1 MAYSYTAFTG
11 NGSTTQYAVAFPYI
25 RREHVAVT
33 VAGIPSTFTWV
44 NNSLIQMDAAP
55 ANGAAV
61 RVYRTTPISAPLVDF
76 ADGATLVAADLDTNS
91 KQSIYIQQELND
103 AQVDNL
109 ADLIPNGDKGD
120 ITTSASGAVWAINN
134 GAVTEVKLAAN
145 AVTSGKI
152 ADGAVTEAE
161 IATGAVTSAKI
172 LDGTIVNADINASAG
187 ITAGKLSFTQ
197 AGTGAVART
206 VDSKLKDVV
215 SVKDF
220 GAVGNG
226 VTDDTAAFQAAI
238 DSGASCIQG
247 SPGDIYLINGIA
259 AGSPTTV
266 GSGVR
271 YVLYYSGTRS
281 FEFIGNGA
289 AIKRTSI
296 AYGTGVDEYFKFI
309 TTGSVKF
316 SGWTFEGHGTPGSTV
331 GAGRPIQ
338 YVFHLEQTNGS
349 RITNNRFL
357 WGGITELYGC
367 TDTWIS
373 DNLYEDTSGICNTFK
388 YSTATYTDGLVISGN
403 KAYRS
408 EFDVIDLNDATRNF
422 VISSNY
428 LEDANYRDYT
438 SDGIDYDEFID
449 IGGTSLPVYN
459 GVISNNVIRESTGR
473 PTRAIFIK
481 QYSSHIVIANNVIA
495 WDAGTKKTE
504 NDAITLN
511 FAGDEIHILGNQITG
526 FDNGVIVRN
535 NPNGTNY
542 IIDGNIIRDIAK
554 IGIHVNG
561 FDSIISD
568 NHISNSSSSLT
579 ATLYGVRIDDPSGC
593 TIVGNHIDL
602 NAAEGSVGIFYVGT
616 NSLNASSIKAN
627 TIRNCGLGIR
637 HFSGS
642 ASYVGNNIQ
651 RCYGSAFNATNGGK
665 SVQFVGNYMADNWRS
680 GSPLTV
686 QSIVCTDTVQITEI
700 GYIVV
705 NDNMIA
711 ENNLNTERGTIRI
724 NPGGAGYG
732 LMLVGN
738 YCTND
743 TSARSI
749 TSNTGYV
756 EAVTSN
762 NIPAYAIVP

>member
-1 MAYSYTAFTG
+1 MTK
-11 NGSTTQYAVAFPYI
+11 P
-25 RREHVAVT
+25 RD
-33 VAGIPSTFTWV
+33 
-44 NNSLIQMDAAP
+44 L
-55 ANGAAV
+55 
-61 RVYRTTPISAPLVDF
+61 
-76 ADGATLVAADLDTNS
+76 ATL
-91 KQSIYIQQELND
+91 
-103 AQVDNL
+103 
-109 ADLIPNGDKGD
+109 GG
-120 ITTSASGAVWAINN
+120 G
-134 GAVTEVKLAAN
+134 
-145 AVTSGKI
+145 
-152 ADGAVTEAE
+152 
-161 IATGAVTSAKI
+161 
-172 LDGTIVNADINASAG
+172 
-187 ITAGKLSFTQ
+187 FTQ
-197 AGTGAVART
+197 SGTGAIQRT
-206 VDSKLKDVV
+206 VENKLKDTV

-220 GAVGNG
+220 GAVGDG
-226 VTDDTAAFQAAI
+226 VADDTAAFQAAI
-238 DSGASCIQG
+238 NSGASCIQG
-247 SPGDIYLINGIA
+247 SSGDIYLINGIA
-259 AGSPTTV
+259 TGSPTTV

-271 YVLYYSGTRS
+271 YALYYSGNRS

-289 AIKRTSI
+289 TIKRTSI
-296 AYGTGVDEYFKFI
+296 VYGTGVDEYFKFI

-367 TDTWIS
+367 TDTWIN
-373 DNLYEDTSGICNTFK
+373 DNLYEDTSGIVNTFK
-388 YSTATYTDGLVISGN
+388 YSTATYTDGLIVSGN

-422 VISSNY
+422 VISDNY

-459 GVISNNVIRESTGR
+459 GVISNNIIRETTGR
-473 PTRAIFIK
+473 PSRAIYIK
-481 QYSSHIVIANNVIA
+481 QYSSHIVIANNIFS
-495 WDAGTKKTE
+495 WDAVSKRAQ
-504 NDAITLN
+504 NDCITLD
-511 FAGDEIHILGNQITG
+511 FAGDEIQITGNQITG
-526 FDNGVIVRN
+526 FSCGITYRN

-542 IIDGNIIRDIAK
+542 IISNNVIREIADL
-554 IGIHVNG
+554 GIYILG
-561 FDSIISD
+561 YDSIISG
-568 NHISNSSSSLT
+568 NHISNTSSATTS
-579 ATLYGVRIDDPSGC
+579 TLYGIRVDTPSAC
-593 TIVGNHIDL
+593 QIIGNQIDL
-602 NAAEGSVGIFYVGT
+602 NAATNSIGIWAVGT
-616 NSLNASSIKAN
+616 NSLQSISVKSN
-627 TIRNCGLGIR
+627 IVRNCGLGIR
-637 HFSGS
+637 HFGGS
-642 ASYVGNNIQ
+642 ASYAGNNIQ

-665 SVQFVGNYMADNWRS
+665 SVQFVGNYMADNWRN

-686 QSIVCTDTVQITEI
+686 QSLVCTHTVQITEI

-711 ENNLNTERGTIRI
+711 ENDLNTERGTIRI

-743 TSARSI
+743 TSARAI